1 MSFIKKQGK
10 YYLLF
15 IVLIFF
21 VDTYYFF
28 LMREQDVQYLI
39 YLNMLL
45 AFVLIPFFLRDK
57 KRYLEN
63 EKEENANREEMNQQ
77 LAKYS
82 ESNAE
87 LQDYIAKWCH
97 EYKIP
102 LAATM
107 LLVEKIDDVQVR
119 MAMKEQLERM
129 SKQTNSM
136 LLGCKMQSNML
147 DLQIKKTSLKECIR
161 ASVKNNQFFLIQKGF
176 AIQIDVEEYVY
187 TDPMW
192 LTYVL
197 DQMIDN
203 AIKYSTENPM
213 IHFWTKRESEKILL
227 YVEDRGE
234 GIQQEDV
241 RRIFEKGYTGKNQ
254 HNGKYKSTGFG
265 LYMAKKIL
273 NKLNHTVSVS
283 SEYNEYTR
291 FGIEFRY
298 HDYFLQEL

>member
-1 MSFIKKQGK
+1 MRFLKKLGK

-15 IVLIFF
+15 MLLVLF
-21 VDTYYFF
+21 VDLYYIF

-45 AFVLIPFFLRDK
+45 AFILIPFFLRDR
-57 KRYLEN
+57 KRFLEN
-63 EKEENANREEMNQQ
+63 EKDENENREEMKQQ

-129 SKQTNSM
+129 NRQTNSM

-161 ASVKNNQFFLIQKGF
+161 ASIKNNQFFLIQKGF

-187 TDPMW
+187 TDQMW
-192 LTYVL
+192 LTYVI

-213 IHFWTKRESEKILL
+213 LHFWTKKESEKILL
-227 YVEDRGE
+227 YVEDHGE
-234 GIQQEDV
+234 GIQQEDI

-273 NKLNHTVSVS
+273 TKLNHTVSVS
-283 SEYNEYTR
+283 SEYNQYTR
-291 FGIEFRY
+291 FCIEFRY